1 MEQLTLDCSESNDK
15 GYCGAVSKLIN
26 IGAAISEI
34 QELTARHGVT
44 DPDFCSHALEL
55 SASDALVLTRCA
67 ADRPAWAIPAAMDL
81 SDPLATKLLEM
92 ALRPSIRR
100 LGGS

>member
-1 MEQLTLDCSESNDK
+1 MSTAQLQTPSFLRPHIESDNIRLLLDGIEYREGNPS
-15 GYCGAVSKLIN
+15 
-26 IGAAISEI
+26 
-34 QELTARHGVT
+34 
-44 DPDFCSHALEL
+44 
-55 SASDALVLTRCA
+55 LVLTRCA
-67 ADRPAWAIPAAMDL
+67 ADRPAWAIPAAVDL